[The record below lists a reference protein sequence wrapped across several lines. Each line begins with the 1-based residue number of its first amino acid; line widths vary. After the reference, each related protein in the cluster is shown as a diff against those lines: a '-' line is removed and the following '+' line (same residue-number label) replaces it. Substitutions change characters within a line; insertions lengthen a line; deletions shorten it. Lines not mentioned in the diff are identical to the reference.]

1 MRHGLDGRW
10 ALTPV
15 AAHSNNHGE
24 CQTARKVITGRLPA
38 AWAGQPERAVRSSML
53 HDMISIDYTSQV
65 LDRWESIYSQPR
77 AVYVDD

>member
-1 MRHGLDGRW
+1 
-10 ALTPV
+10 
-15 AAHSNNHGE
+15 
-24 CQTARKVITGRLPA
+24 
-38 AWAGQPERAVRSSML
+38 ML